1 MLTRRWAVCSACMAF
16 GIALVAGAA
25 AGNPA
30 ETSLARALWAML
42 GFYFLGSVAGSV
54 GDLVVDERNARLR
67 QEAKEKREEEA
78 RQAEEEAGQAEEEEK
93 TRQAAEAAVAAQLAG
108 QRKPTGG
115 DGTGTE
121 NWEVVEEPS
130 ASEATREEAAEPA
143 AV

>member
-78 RQAEEEAGQAEEEEK
+78 RQAEEEEK
-93 TRQAAEAAVAAQLAG
+93 TRQAAVAAQLAG

-130 ASEATREEAAEPA
+130 AGEATREEAAEPA